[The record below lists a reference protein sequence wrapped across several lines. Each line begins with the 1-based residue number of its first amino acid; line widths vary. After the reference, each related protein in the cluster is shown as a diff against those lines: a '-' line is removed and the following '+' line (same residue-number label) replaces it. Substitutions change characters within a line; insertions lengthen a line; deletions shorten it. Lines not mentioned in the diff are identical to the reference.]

1 MNEMSLCY
9 LIKRH
14 GLFFPALPFPIE
26 NFIGI
31 TSLYQTIRKTNVT
44 LLNQYEC
51 LLPEQQFSNLKCRL
65 TVEEVTE
72 ISSKIKLNYK
82 DIVNMQDVT
91 GVYKIE
97 FTDKDQVP
105 SSSDVTNTVNTVR
118 HKSKLKGIGVNFLN
132 EFSDP
137 KNIPETEIW
146 DIDSNLYGKINKKSF
161 GGFAK

>member
-1 MNEMSLCY
+1 MALCY

-97 FTDKDQVP
+97 FTDKYQVP

-118 HKSKLKGIGVNFLN
+118 HKSKLKGIVVNFLN
-132 EFSDP
+132 KFSDP